1 MSLELQ
7 WTSQSSG
14 QHAFRSHPGPSRET
28 KPNDHEVQH
37 IISQNLVLQQYTPLK
52 FQLVGILALRQTE
65 GGLQIFGQVL
75 LLLDGG
81 NDSLVDS
88 LLVSSFRLG
97 ERVLLLGLAVS
108 EELFLRRGTSLDGGL
123 NEVGIVDLFVNLNA
137 RKNGSSCE

>member
-1 MSLELQ
+1 M
-7 WTSQSSG
+7 
-14 QHAFRSHPGPSRET
+14 
-28 KPNDHEVQH
+28 
-37 IISQNLVLQQYTPLK
+37 
-52 FQLVGILALRQTE
+52 GILALRQTE